1 MTLLNEP
8 PVTSTTTE
16 APVYTPRRPSIGK
29 AIVNWATSTDHKTI
43 GYMYI
48 FTSMIWFFIA
58 VDIVRSMSSTFVL
71 KIREKVVFMAT
82 LSYKH

>member
-48 FTSMIWFFIA
+48 F
-58 VDIVRSMSSTFVL
+58 
-71 KIREKVVFMAT
+71 
-82 LSYKH
+82 LSLIHI

>member
-48 FTSMIWFFIA
+48 FTFINTRYS
-58 VDIVRSMSSTFVL
+58 DWCLQKDPST
-71 KIREKVVFMAT
+71 IP
-82 LSYKH
+82 